1 MEYANAYIGE
11 AYGPSIE
18 DYKEMLASGQFSAD
32 LEKVMNYYVKAGVYT
47 PEDVPIVAAGFDG
60 TMLEKAIEHY
70 EANYMGQE

>member
-1 MEYANAYIGE
+1 MTVSLSERDPKAYRV
-11 AYGPSIE
+11 AR
-18 DYKEMLASGQFSAD
+18 QFSAD